1 MKNKIG
7 LIAMGS
13 RENRP
18 NWQDLI
24 ARLEPELEVD
34 MVGVLDGLIQEEIED
49 RFSYRPGENYIV
61 TEMPWDYTAHISEEK
76 AKAEVLRL
84 ARQLFAEGTRTVLVL
99 CTGDFDRP
107 ETEGG
112 LFLLPEDLMFG
123 ILSGLKQKRLGFIV
137 PEPDQIP
144 GSVRRP
150 EPHHQGLLSL
160 RQHGGPGQN
169 RGPLPGGAGGCGGDG
184 LHGLYRGDGPDCGPG
199 EREAGAGAPAGA
211 AQAHQGAAGA
221 AVRGNSRADFE
232 QAGAL

>member
-84 ARQLFAEGTRTVLVL
+84 ARQLFAEGARTVLVL

-112 LFLLPEDLMFG
+112 LFLLA
-123 ILSGLKQKRLGFIV
+123 
-137 PEPDQIP
+137 
-144 GSVRRP
+144 
-150 EPHHQGLLSL
+150 LLV
-160 RQHGGPGQN
+160 QQ
-169 RGPLPGGAGGCGGDG
+169 
-184 LHGLYRGDGPDCGPG
+184 
-199 EREAGAGAPAGA
+199 
-211 AQAHQGAAGA
+211 
-221 AVRGNSRADFE
+221 
-232 QAGAL
+232 